1 MKTAITSFIITLI
14 GLSAA
19 AQKPQ
24 LISTTA
30 EKQWI
35 DGSNQLKIGKGIQ
48 ADIKIDPS
56 QTLQTVDGFGAC
68 FNELGWTSLKAL
80 PAADREEVLQEL
92 FKPGKGANFNICR
105 MPVGA
110 NDFSRDWYSY
120 DETPDDFEM
129 QHFSIGN
136 DEQTL
141 IPFIKSAQKYNPKLQ
156 LWASPWSPPQWMKYN
171 HHYAEAAYPSNAPL
185 SNGIKPDQLGKEGQN
200 MFIQEPKYFEAYARY
215 FSMFIQNY
223 RRQGIRIGMVMPQN
237 EFNSAQVFPSCT
249 WTAAGLAKFISY
261 LGPQMQKL
269 GVNVFFGTMERANA
283 KLVDTILTS
292 PLSKDYIKGVGFQW
306 AGKGAIGT
314 IHNQYPHLKLYESE
328 QECGDGKNN
337 WSYCKYTWDLMKH
350 YFNNG
355 VSAYMYWNISLSKDG
370 MSRWGWRQNSLV
382 TVDTT
387 NHTYHYNYEYYLMKH
402 LSHFVK
408 PGAKMLRTT
417 GNMLAFENLDG
428 SVIVI
433 IQNDSNVKKEVNLAV
448 GTKLITA
455 TLPADSFNTIV
466 L

>member
-1 MKTAITSFIITLI
+1 
-14 GLSAA
+14 
-19 AQKPQ
+19 
-24 LISTTA
+24 
-30 EKQWI
+30 
-35 DGSNQLKIGKGIQ
+35 
-48 ADIKIDPS
+48 
-56 QTLQTVDGFGAC
+56 
-68 FNELGWTSLKAL
+68 
-80 PAADREEVLQEL
+80 
-92 FKPGKGANFNICR
+92 
-105 MPVGA
+105 
-110 NDFSRDWYSY
+110 
-120 DETPDDFEM
+120 
-129 QHFSIGN
+129 
-136 DEQTL
+136 
-141 IPFIKSAQKYNPKLQ
+141 
-156 LWASPWSPPQWMKYN
+156 
-171 HHYAEAAYPSNAPL
+171 
-185 SNGIKPDQLGKEGQN
+185 
-200 MFIQEPKYFEAYARY
+200 
-215 FSMFIQNY
+215 
-223 RRQGIRIGMVMPQN
+223 
-237 EFNSAQVFPSCT
+237 
-249 WTAAGLAKFISY
+249 
-261 LGPQMQKL
+261 MQKL

-314 IHNQYPHLKLYESE
+314 IHNQHIQLKLYESE

-387 NHTYHYNYEYYLMKH
+387 NRTYHYNYEYYLMKH

-433 IQNDSNVKKEVNLAV
+433 IQNDSNVKKEVNMAI